1 LKTFTLS
8 FLLIGILIFSCSE
21 SKTDKLKSQTN
32 QPILTDTHNEVSVE
46 FPEIDFPKLITL
58 NSKEL
63 RIARNS
69 IFAKYGRKFKS
80 DDLKKYF
87 TDQSW
92 YKENDNFSTDLLSES
107 DKTVI
112 ELILHLEKNE
122 NILWKS
128 ISNMDGMDDDELC
141 LLIEKSDHSGAVIYI
156 NDKKI
161 ELLNHWFKEAE
172 TFNGESLSSNWS
184 NLGVKIIDINKLDNC
199 KELVFSQNYFEWEDP
214 GFENIIVTKHNGLVN
229 SYTLGSNSY
238 NSGNLTLSEN
248 KIILKVSYCPTH
260 TQTYTVLNGVLN
272 VESEFI
278 GEEPEG
284 GCPAC
289 FIGNSMVTMEG
300 GIRKEISKLRAGD
313 KVIGYDTKT
322 GVQKETIIEGIV
334 SVHHSSLIELIFDH
348 DTITS
353 TKDHPYYLSRKGWC
367 SFDTTATEANY
378 SNYNSVK
385 VILPGDDFI
394 RSDGSTTKLL
404 KVNPIKRAQI
414 TYTITSLK
422 DGDAFYVNDIL
433 VGVEKI
439 RSPS

>member
-1 LKTFTLS
+1 MKTFTLS

-141 LLIEKSDHSGAVIYI
+141 LLIEKSDHS
-156 NDKKI
+156 
-161 ELLNHWFKEAE
+161 
-172 TFNGESLSSNWS
+172 
-184 NLGVKIIDINKLDNC
+184 
-199 KELVFSQNYFEWEDP
+199 
-214 GFENIIVTKHNGLVN
+214 
-229 SYTLGSNSY
+229 
-238 NSGNLTLSEN
+238 
-248 KIILKVSYCPTH
+248 
-260 TQTYTVLNGVLN
+260 
-272 VESEFI
+272 
-278 GEEPEG
+278 
-284 GCPAC
+284 
-289 FIGNSMVTMEG
+289 
-300 GIRKEISKLRAGD
+300 
-313 KVIGYDTKT
+313 
-322 GVQKETIIEGIV
+322 
-334 SVHHSSLIELIFDH
+334 
-348 DTITS
+348 
-353 TKDHPYYLSRKGWC
+353 
-367 SFDTTATEANY
+367 
-378 SNYNSVK
+378 
-385 VILPGDDFI
+385 
-394 RSDGSTTKLL
+394 
-404 KVNPIKRAQI
+404 
-414 TYTITSLK
+414 
-422 DGDAFYVNDIL
+422 
-433 VGVEKI
+433 
-439 RSPS
+439 